1 MADMRFKILIADDD
15 EDDVFLVKE
24 ALRES
29 LSDSI
34 DKIEWASSYEKAMSM
49 IEKGDHDICILD
61 YNLGEINGIELL
73 KMIRQKGFNMPIVF
87 LTGRGDHETA
97 VEAMKAGATDY
108 LIKIHLTPEM
118 LAQSIRYGINLRE
131 QKQQREKA
139 ENALQAQERLLQSS
153 SKATSRLLTHQDHS
167 EGMQDAL
174 SILAK
179 AIDSQ
184 WACVFQHH
192 HGNELDPV
200 ITAKFFWVQE
210 KHNSEKEDVV
220 LPEISYSE
228 LELNGVIDKLNLGE
242 TVYIRDKGLERIKI
256 KFSQN
261 VAFQSLILIPILI
274 ESKYWGFIAFGD
286 LDQDREL
293 TRNEHSIIK
302 TVAASMGGEIKRH
315 TEEKAFRSIVE
326 GTSSRVGDD
335 FFHSLVSHLAS
346 ALPARN
352 AYVSELVDSEN
363 SQCCILA
370 GWEAGNYLKKE
381 TFNIEGTPFEEVTAG
396 MKTYIPDGVQKYF
409 RGHKLFL
416 DFKPKSFAGVPCF
429 DSSCKVIG
437 HLSVLDDQP
446 MEDEERTMSILKI
459 FAARAGA
466 ELERKRTEGV
476 IRNMAYHDALTS
488 LPNRVLLSDRLEMA
502 LANARR
508 NKTML
513 ALLFLDFDG
522 FKSIND
528 SLGHDVGDQLLKG
541 VARRL
546 QKCLRSQDTV
556 ARLGGDEF
564 IILLPRVNNPTDAGV
579 LAQKLLDVV
588 RVPFNFNEH
597 EVKITLSIG
606 IGLFPK
612 DGSNSND
619 LLKHADEALYLA
631 KNQGKDCYHFFS
643 EEMAEVDN

>member
-1 MADMRFKILIADDD
+1 MADLRLKILIADDD

-24 ALRES
+24 ALRDS

-34 DKIEWASSYEKAMSM
+34 EKIDWGSSCEESLSM
-49 IEKGDHDICILD
+49 IDKGDYDICILD
-61 YNLGEINGIELL
+61 FGLGQSNGIDLL
-73 KMIRQKGFNMPIVF
+73 KLIRQKGFTMPIVF
-87 LTGRGDHETA
+87 LTGRGDQETA

-108 LIKIHLTPEM
+108 LIKLHLTPEM
-118 LAQSIRYGINLRE
+118 LAQSIRHGINLHD
-131 QKQQREKA
+131 QKQQRQKA
-139 ENALQAQERLLQSS
+139 ENTLQAQERLLQSAS
-153 SKATSRLLTHQDHS
+153 QATSQLLTHQDHK
-167 EGMQDAL
+167 EGMRNAL
-174 SILAK
+174 SILGK
-179 AIDSQ
+179 AIDAQ
-184 WACVFQHH
+184 WACIFQHI
-192 HGNELDPV
+192 NRTDNDPV
-200 ITAKFFWVQE
+200 IASRFFWSQE
-210 KHNSEKEDVV
+210 EQTEPS
-220 LPEISYSE
+220 LPEISYHE
-228 LELNGVIDKLNLGE
+228 LELNGVIDQMTLGE
-242 TVYIRDKGLERIKI
+242 TVYIQDKGLERIKI
-256 KFSQN
+256 KLPN
-261 VAFQSLILIPILI
+261 KIKFQSVILMPILI
-274 ESKYWGFIAFGD
+274 EAKYWGFIAFGD
-286 LDQDREL
+286 LKQDRKL
-293 TRNEHSIIK
+293 SINEHAIIQ
-302 TVAASMGGEIKRH
+302 TVAASIGGEIKRH
-315 TEEKAFRSIVE
+315 AAEQAFRSIVE

-335 FFHSLVSHLAS
+335 FFHSLVNHLAS

-352 AYVSELVDSEN
+352 AYVSELVDSDS

-370 GWEAGNYLKKE
+370 GWENGQFLKKE
-381 TFNIEGTPFEEVTAG
+381 NFNIEGTPFEEVTAG
-396 MKTYIPDGVQKYF
+396 MMTYVPDGVQKCF

-416 DFKPKSFAGVPCF
+416 DFKPRSFAGVPCF

-476 IRNMAYHDALTS
+476 IRNMAYHDALTG

-502 LANARR
+502 LANAQR

-513 ALLFLDFDG
+513 AVLFLDFDG

-564 IILLPRVNNPTDAGV
+564 IILLPRVNNASDAGV

-588 RVPFNFNEH
+588 RVPFNIEEH
-597 EVKITLSIG
+597 EVKTTLSIG
-606 IGLFPK
+606 VGLYPK
-612 DGSNSND
+612 DGTDSNQ

-643 EEMAEVDN
+643 EEMAEVSN